1 MGSKQNYDFSDSGS
15 SAERNVND
23 NSPKNRMGNTKS
35 TVGDYTVGDSMS
47 VMSSSKNQ
55 DISLKMKQIEHILK
69 ERLSNNWVS
78 VRKAFLD
85 LDEDFDGYLTA
96 ENFAKLIGGSTGSSK
111 FDFNLLKMLIKMK
124 NAKLE
129 PQINYTDF
137 CRWFGAVI
145 EPTEAFYFRHDS
157 QKNP

>member
-15 SAERNVND
+15 SAERVMND
-23 NSPKNRMGNTKS
+23 SPKNKMANTKS
-35 TVGDYTVGDSMS
+35 TVGDYTVGDTNS
-47 VMSSSKNQ
+47 VMSSTKNQ
-55 DISLKMKQIEHILK
+55 EISLKMKQIDQILK

-96 ENFAKLIGGSTGSSK
+96 ENFAKLIGGSAGSSK

-129 PQINYTDF
+129 
-137 CRWFGAVI
+137 A
-145 EPTEAFYFRHDS
+145 
-157 QKNP
+157 